1 MLKPLG
7 NTCTDCYY
15 QVCFLKKKKEEIFG
29 YVYKGCHVRN
39 WEKRVT

>member
-15 QVCFLKKKKEEIFG
+15 QVCFLKKKEEIFG
-29 YVYKGCHVRN
+29 YEYKGCHVRN